1 MADIVFDYQKMETCV
16 GTIRDIAKSYKSA
29 SETFQTAYTSAVK
42 EWTGASKD
50 KTHTF
55 VTIAAKEFMEEQL
68 PSLLTGLADLLAAN
82 IDNMGK
88 TDTGMAEQ
96 IPENLSAE

>member
-50 KTHTF
+50 KT
-55 VTIAAKEFMEEQL
+55 KEFMEEQL